1 MTHEMTSN
9 GSDETG
15 EPLHSVSRRSLMKQ
29 AGFGAVAVGVLAGT
43 PFGRTELHGAP
54 MPAMPSLSS
63 VEGPVVAHVRDMSK
77 GLVDVFMG
85 ERMVT
90 VTDHALARSLTHIAS
105 S

>member
-1 MTHEMTSN
+1 MTYDMTSDS
-9 GSDETG
+9 SDETG
-15 EPLHSVSRRSLMKQ
+15 GPLHSVSRRSLMKQ

-43 PFGRTELHGAP
+43 PFGRSELHGAS
-54 MPAMPSLSS
+54 MPAVPAASS
-63 VEGPVVAHVRDMSK
+63 VEGPVIAHVRDMSK

-85 ERMVT
+85 ERVVT